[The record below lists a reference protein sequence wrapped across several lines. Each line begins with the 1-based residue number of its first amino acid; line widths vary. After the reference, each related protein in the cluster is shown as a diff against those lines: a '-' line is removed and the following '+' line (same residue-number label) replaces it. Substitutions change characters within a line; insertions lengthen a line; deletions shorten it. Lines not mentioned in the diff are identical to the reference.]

1 MKRTAYR
8 FLWPL
13 VALVL
18 SWGAPVAMAQTG
30 AAVVRPDPASLTV
43 VAGQIQTISVLVE
56 NAAEVYGIDIRAS
69 FDPALIEIVD
79 ADAARDGVQMTPG
92 AFPQPDFVAL
102 NLADNAAGALRYA
115 ATQINPTPP
124 ASGSGVVFTFQVRGR
139 ANGVSPLRIELVEM
153 ANRSGELLSVTTQDA
168 TLTVTGGSPAAATGI
183 ALTPA
188 PDNTPGDATTPTA
201 PAPTPAPTISAA
213 PPGTP
218 VPGATASGATTPGAT
233 TPGATFPGATASP
246 DAAAAVVPPGAT
258 TAATV
263 AAGATTAPAGEA
275 APGVVAAAT
284 AVGAPA
290 DSPATGAT
298 QPPGSDPAPDTAG
311 NTSGSATA
319 PALAVVGGRP
329 GQQSGDAP
337 AVVASAPAAATTSRA
352 ALLPVV
358 AVLVVLVIGALLWQ
372 RGRSR

>member
-18 SWGAPVAMAQTG
+18 LWGAPVAMAQTG

-43 VAGQIQTISVLVE
+43 VAGQMQTISVLVE

-115 ATQINPTPP
+115 ATQVNPTPP

-168 TLTVTGGSPAAATGI
+168 TLTVTGGSPVAATGI

-188 PDNTPGDATTPTA
+188 PDNTPGDATTTPTS
-201 PAPTPAPTISAA
+201 APTIPAA
-213 PPGTP
+213 TPGTP
-218 VPGATASGATTPGAT
+218 VPNATAPGATAPGAT
-233 TPGATFPGATASP
+233 VAGATASP
-246 DAAAAVVPPGAT
+246 DAVAAVVPPGAT
-258 TAATV
+258 TATTG

-275 APGVVAAAT
+275 TPGAMATAAAT

-298 QPPGSDPAPDTAG
+298 QPPGSDPAPATAG

-319 PALAVVGGRP
+319 PALGVVGGRP
-329 GQQSGDAP
+329 GEQSGDAP
-337 AVVASAPAAATTSRA
+337 AVVAATPAAATTSRA
-352 ALLPVV
+352 ALLAVV

>member
-201 PAPTPAPTISAA
+201 PAPTISAA

-218 VPGATASGATTPGAT
+218 VPGATASGAT

-275 APGVVAAAT
+275 APGAMATAAAT

-337 AVVASAPAAATTSRA
+337 AVVASTPAAATTSRA